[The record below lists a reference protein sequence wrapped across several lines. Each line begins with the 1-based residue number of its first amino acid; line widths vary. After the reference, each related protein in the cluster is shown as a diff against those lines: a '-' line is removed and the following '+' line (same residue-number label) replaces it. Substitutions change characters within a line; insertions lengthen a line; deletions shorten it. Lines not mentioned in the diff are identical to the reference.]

1 MDSWEWLFMQ
11 PEGQNLDRK
20 GCYDYSSGRP
30 KPIAPKDLARKVAE
44 DLVAMANSEGGVVAI
59 GIEDDGRLSGV
70 PASYN
75 LADFRRKLEQ
85 LVMPRLHFHI
95 EEVDLRG
102 MRVWVAE
109 VDWSTEVH
117 QLSDGRCLY
126 RRNDQSLPF
135 PVEDVAAIKRG
146 RLTRF
151 YEQQVVPEASLRDI
165 DADLV
170 EDLARRAGLNLS
182 LEQTLMHY
190 RLAVAENGRVQL
202 RLAALLLFA
211 KDPLLWHPRCGIDFA
226 VWRGT
231 RRQTGPQFNVV
242 KRIHIEQPLL
252 KLIQAAYETIQTYIP
267 ERQALVDLFFGERF
281 VFPQFAWQEAI
292 VNAVAHRD
300 YSLTGIGI
308 EVDLFDDRLEVRS
321 PGELVTPVTIE
332 RLQSGE
338 RVHASRN
345 PYITRVLTDYGY
357 MRDRGEGIPRMRE
370 VMEEEGLRPPEFR
383 IEGGCFVVTLYS
395 TPVYSEETI
404 RWLKQFEDR
413 GLSRNQKRLLAYAH
427 ERADHFTSKE
437 YQKLVNIDPYIA
449 SQDIRDLVRKGIV
462 RLQKPRG
469 REYVV
474 TTAASRG
481 EKPESLIRLMPLL
494 EKQGYVTNKDIREV
508 FGVTLNK
515 ANRIARRLVDTGWLS
530 ALGDRRG
537 RRYILKE

>member
-44 DLVAMANSEGGVVAI
+44 DLVAMANSEGGVVAV

-151 YEQQVVPEASLRDI
+151 YEQQVVPQASLRDI

-231 RRQTGPQFNVV
+231 RRQTGAQF
-242 KRIHIEQPLL
+242 
-252 KLIQAAYETIQTYIP
+252 
-267 ERQALVDLFFGERF
+267 
-281 VFPQFAWQEAI
+281 
-292 VNAVAHRD
+292 
-300 YSLTGIGI
+300 
-308 EVDLFDDRLEVRS
+308 
-321 PGELVTPVTIE
+321 
-332 RLQSGE
+332 
-338 RVHASRN
+338 
-345 PYITRVLTDYGY
+345 
-357 MRDRGEGIPRMRE
+357 
-370 VMEEEGLRPPEFR
+370 
-383 IEGGCFVVTLYS
+383 
-395 TPVYSEETI
+395 
-404 RWLKQFEDR
+404 
-413 GLSRNQKRLLAYAH
+413 
-427 ERADHFTSKE
+427 
-437 YQKLVNIDPYIA
+437 LVNIDPYIA

-481 EKPESLIRLMPLL
+481 EKPESLVRLMPLL

-515 ANRIARRLVDTGWLS
+515 ANRIAKRLVDTGWLS